1 MGQNVPVMK
10 NNHNFISISE
20 VSNKYGEKNDCVVKA
35 LSLVSGYS
43 YEKVHNF
50 LRLKGRKF
58 RKGTLQS
65 IWIPA
70 MKALGIQHN
79 FSRFSG
85 KTTMNLRVP
94 SRNSNYLIL
103 SASHVAAM
111 IEGKVQDWSDGR
123 RTRVLE
129 VWEVTL
135 GEPTQEFLD
144 TPEEVVIEKTARK
157 PRTTQ
162 VLWEMVLYTKD
173 EDGEIIDGEVVNE
186 YKRKPTK
193 MIKDI
198 KHIYLRGRPDTKG
211 RLAIRATGV
220 NSWEEYS

>member
-1 MGQNVPVMK
+1 MK
-10 NNHNFISISE
+10 NEYTYTAISE
-20 VSNKYGEKNDCVVKA
+20 VSSKYGENNDCVVKA

-58 RKGTLQS
+58 GKGTLQD

-70 MKALGIQHN
+70 MKAMGIQDN

-94 SRNSNYLIL
+94 NKKTNYLIL
-103 SASHVAAM
+103 TSGHIAAM
-111 IEGKVQDWSDGR
+111 INGKVQDWSDGR

-129 VWEVTL
+129 VWGVAL
-135 GEPTQEFLD
+135 GEPSQEFLD
-144 TPEEVVIEKTARK
+144 TPEEVVVEKTRK
-157 PRTTQ
+157 PRTTR
-162 VLWEMVLYTKD
+162 VLWEMVLYTRD
-173 EDGEIIDGEVVNE
+173 ADGEIIDEEVVNE

-193 MIKDI
+193 MIEDI
-198 KHIYLRGRPDTKG
+198 KRIYLRGRPNTKG
-211 RLAIRATGV
+211 RLAIRNV
-220 NSWEEYS
+220 ESLEEYS

>member
-1 MGQNVPVMK
+1 MK
-10 NNHNFISISE
+10 NHNFTSISE

-43 YEKVHNF
+43 YEKVHNY
-50 LRLKGRKF
+50 LRKKGRKF
-58 RKGTLQS
+58 GNGTLKQ

-70 MKALGIQHN
+70 MRDMGIKDNQ
-79 FSRFSG
+79 SRFNG

-94 SRNSNYLIL
+94 NRKSNYLIL
-103 SASHVAAM
+103 SSRHVAAM

-129 VWEVTL
+129 VWGVTL
-135 GEPTQEFLD
+135 GEPSQEFLD
-144 TPEEVVIEKTARK
+144 TPEEVVIEKTRK
-157 PRTTQ
+157 PRTSQ
-162 VLWEMVLYTKD
+162 INWEMVLYTKD
-173 EDGEIIDGEVVNE
+173 ADGEIIDVKVVNE

-198 KHIYLRGRPDTKG
+198 KYTFLRGRPNTKG
-211 RLAIRATGV
+211 RLAIRKVGG
-220 NSWEEYS
+220 WEEYS